1 MTAMS
6 KKIRKAVLAYSG
18 GLDTSV
24 ILLWLRE
31 TYGCEVA
38 TFTADIGQG
47 EEIEPARAKAEQC
60 GASSVHLEDLREE
73 FVLDYVWPMFRA
85 NAVYEHDYLLGTA
98 VARPLIAKRQAEIA
112 LEIGADAVA
121 HGATGKGNDQVRF
134 ELGYFAHAP
143 GVQIIAPWRE
153 WDLNSRSKLLDYAAA
168 RGIPVE
174 QKRGQEAPY
183 SMDANLLH
191 ISYEGGELEDPMT
204 PPSPDMWRRT
214 VSPEDAPDAGADI
227 KITFVGGDAV
237 AVDDKTMSPA
247 ELLSALNATAGAHAI
262 GRADIVESRYVGMKS
277 RGCYETPGG
286 ELLLR
291 ARKILETLT
300 LDREV
305 LRLRQDLAP
314 RYAALVY
321 NGYWFSPERELLQ
334 GLFDRSQARVS
345 GEVFLRL
352 CRGNIIPRGVRSD
365 NSLFDQAAASFEDD
379 GGVYDQKDA
388 EGFIRLNALRLTRPR

>member
-73 FVLDYVWPMFRA
+73 FVRDYVWPMFRA

-168 RGIPVE
+168 RGVPVE

-214 VSPEDAPDAGADI
+214 VSPEDAPDAGAEI

>member
-73 FVLDYVWPMFRA
+73 FVRDYVWPMFRA

-204 PPSPDMWRRT
+204 PPSSDMWRRT
-214 VSPEDAPDAGADI
+214 VSPEDAPDAGAEI

>member
-60 GASSVHLEDLREE
+60 GAASVHLEDLREE
-73 FVLDYVWPMFRA
+73 FVRDYVWPMFRA

-237 AVDDKTMSPA
+237 AMDDKTMSPA

-305 LRLRQDLAP
+305 LRLRQDLVP

-379 GGVYDQKDA
+379 GGVYNQKDA

>member
-47 EEIEPARAKAEQC
+47 EEIEPTRAKAEQC
-60 GASSVHLEDLREE
+60 GAASVHLEDLREE
-73 FVLDYVWPMFRA
+73 FVRDYVWPMFRA

-214 VSPEDAPDAGADI
+214 VSPEDAPDAGAEI

>member
-73 FVLDYVWPMFRA
+73 FVRDYVWPMFRA

-98 VARPLIAKRQAEIA
+98 IARPLIAKRQAEIA

-174 QKRGQEAPY
+174 QKRGREAPY

>member
-60 GASSVHLEDLREE
+60 GAASVHLEDLREE
-73 FVLDYVWPMFRA
+73 FVRDYVWPMFRA

-191 ISYEGGELEDPMT
+191 ISYEGGELENPMT

-214 VSPEDAPDAGADI
+214 VSPEDAPDAGAEI

>member
-73 FVLDYVWPMFRA
+73 FVRDYVWPMFRA

-168 RGIPVE
+168 RGVPVE

-191 ISYEGGELEDPMT
+191 ISYEGGELENPMT

-214 VSPEDAPDAGADI
+214 VSPEDAPDAGAEI

>member
-73 FVLDYVWPMFRA
+73 FVRDYVWPMFRA

-191 ISYEGGELEDPMT
+191 ISYEGGELENPMT

-214 VSPEDAPDAGADI
+214 VSPEDAPDAGVDI

-305 LRLRQDLAP
+305 LRLRQDLVP

>member
-1 MTAMS
+1 MG

-73 FVLDYVWPMFRA
+73 FVRDYVWPMFRA

-191 ISYEGGELEDPMT
+191 ISYEGGELENPMT

-214 VSPEDAPDAGADI
+214 VSPEDAPDAGAEI

-247 ELLSALNATAGAHAI
+247 ELLSVLNATAGAHAI

-334 GLFDRSQARVS
+334 GMFDRSQARVS

>member
-73 FVLDYVWPMFRA
+73 FVRDYVWPMFRA

-214 VSPEDAPDAGADI
+214 VSPEDAPDAGAEI

-305 LRLRQDLAP
+305 LRLRLELAP

>member
-60 GASSVHLEDLREE
+60 GAASVHLEDLREE
-73 FVLDYVWPMFRA
+73 FVRDYVWPMFRA

-143 GVQIIAPWRE
+143 DVQIIAPWRE

-168 RGIPVE
+168 RGVPVE

-214 VSPEDAPDAGADI
+214 VSPEDAPDAGAEI

>member
-73 FVLDYVWPMFRA
+73 FVRDYVWPMFRA

-153 WDLNSRSKLLDYAAA
+153 WDLNSRSKLLDYAAT

-204 PPSPDMWRRT
+204 PPSSDMWRRT

>member
-73 FVLDYVWPMFRA
+73 FVRDYVWPMFRA

-174 QKRGQEAPY
+174 QKRGREAPY

-214 VSPEDAPDAGADI
+214 VSPEDAPDAGAEI

-305 LRLRQDLAP
+305 LRLRLELAP

>member
-31 TYGCEVA
+31 TYGYEVA

-60 GASSVHLEDLREE
+60 GAASVHLEDLREE
-73 FVLDYVWPMFRA
+73 FVRDYVWPMFRA

-153 WDLNSRSKLLDYAAA
+153 WDLNSRSKLLDYASA

-191 ISYEGGELEDPMT
+191 ISYEGGELENPMT

-214 VSPEDAPDAGADI
+214 VSPEDAPDAGVDI

>member
-1 MTAMS
+1 M
-6 KKIRKAVLAYSG
+6 R
-18 GLDTSV
+18 
-24 ILLWLRE
+24 
-31 TYGCEVA
+31 
-38 TFTADIGQG
+38 
-47 EEIEPARAKAEQC
+47 
-60 GASSVHLEDLREE
+60 
-73 FVLDYVWPMFRA
+73 DYVWPMFRA

-214 VSPEDAPDAGADI
+214 VSPEDAPDAGAEI

-247 ELLSALNATAGAHAI
+247 ELLSALNATAARMLLAAPTLW
-262 GRADIVESRYVGMKS
+262 RAAMWE
-277 RGCYETPGG
+277 
-286 ELLLR
+286 
-291 ARKILETLT
+291 
-300 LDREV
+300 
-305 LRLRQDLAP
+305 
-314 RYAALVY
+314 
-321 NGYWFSPERELLQ
+321 
-334 GLFDRSQARVS
+334 
-345 GEVFLRL
+345 
-352 CRGNIIPRGVRSD
+352 
-365 NSLFDQAAASFEDD
+365 
-379 GGVYDQKDA
+379 
-388 EGFIRLNALRLTRPR
+388 

>member
-60 GASSVHLEDLREE
+60 GAASVHLEDLREE
-73 FVLDYVWPMFRA
+73 FVRDYVWPMFRA

>member
-73 FVLDYVWPMFRA
+73 FVRDYVWPMFRA

-112 LEIGADAVA
+112 LEIGADAVS

>member
-73 FVLDYVWPMFRA
+73 FVRDYVWPMFRA

-112 LEIGADAVA
+112 LEIDADAVA

-168 RGIPVE
+168 RGVPVE

-214 VSPEDAPDAGADI
+214 VSPEDAPDAGAEI

-247 ELLSALNATAGAHAI
+247 ELLSALNATAGANAI

>member
-1 MTAMS
+1 M
-6 KKIRKAVLAYSG
+6 LAYSG

-73 FVLDYVWPMFRA
+73 FVRDYVWPMFRA

-168 RGIPVE
+168 RGVPVE
-174 QKRGQEAPY
+174 QKRGREAPY

-214 VSPEDAPDAGADI
+214 VSPEDAPDAGAEI

-237 AVDDKTMSPA
+237 AMDDKTMSPA

>member
-60 GASSVHLEDLREE
+60 GAASVHLEDLREE
-73 FVLDYVWPMFRA
+73 FVRDYVWPMFRA

-214 VSPEDAPDAGADI
+214 VSPEDAPDAGAEI

-305 LRLRQDLAP
+305 LRLRQDFAP

>member
-60 GASSVHLEDLREE
+60 GAASVHLEDLREE
-73 FVLDYVWPMFRA
+73 FVRDYVWPMFRA

-174 QKRGQEAPY
+174 QKRGREAPY

-214 VSPEDAPDAGADI
+214 VSPEDAPDAGAEI

-305 LRLRQDLAP
+305 LRLRLELAP

>member
-1 MTAMS
+1 MTTMS

-73 FVLDYVWPMFRA
+73 FVRDYVWPMFRA

-168 RGIPVE
+168 RGVPVE
-174 QKRGQEAPY
+174 QKRGREAPY

-214 VSPEDAPDAGADI
+214 VSPEDAPDAGAEI

-237 AVDDKTMSPA
+237 AMDDKTMSPA